1 MPSAIERIWHNDGM
15 FLRRKQHLPSKN
27 LYLQSSAPASVVS
40 RQINRDRGC
49 HRVLAVPMVIVKCIR
64 RARPFEGDHGVVR
77 MKVVDS
83 QWVVEA
89 VWLLR
94 QLQ

>member
-1 MPSAIERIWHNDGM
+1 MSASVRVVLCYEI
-15 FLRRKQHLPSKN
+15 LPS
-27 LYLQSSAPASVVS
+27 LVGSDLVS
-40 RQINRDRGC
+40 QWGRVLVFFFRDRGC

-64 RARPFEGDHGVVR
+64 RARPFKGDYGVVR

>member
-1 MPSAIERIWHNDGM
+1 MAGGVRYREACACCEISPSLVSSHVTSRHT
-15 FLRRKQHLPSKN
+15 R
-27 LYLQSSAPASVVS
+27 QSFSFFF
-40 RQINRDRGC
+40 RDRGC

-64 RARPFEGDHGVVR
+64 RARPFKGDYGVVR

-94 QLQ
+94 QL